1 MSDSFEKYNVW
12 VFIVCIYILHLLIY
26 IRLTENISVGT
37 WSIDTLLVVKM
48 WHAISGYKN
57 QSFLYSFYHVQN
69 TDTYNQA
76 TDLHS
81 QTNNNDC
88 DEDYYEDALQE
99 LNNKNKQS

>member
-1 MSDSFEKYNVW
+1 MVKE
-12 VFIVCIYILHLLIY
+12 
-26 IRLTENISVGT
+26 
-37 WSIDTLLVVKM
+37 SINL
-48 WHAISGYKN
+48 
-57 QSFLYSFYHVQN
+57 YHVQN

-76 TDLHS
+76 TDLLS